1 MVSVWLPFKIS
12 GSDGFAG
19 GMMIWEIMLVCF
31 VGVPSAVGGLLRQPW
46 LWWLGRHARS
56 RWHLMAGSVIGFE
69 ANVALLALWY
79 WWNTSARNAPEPL
92 RELADIAGICQLAS
106 LPWLLSTAWASW
118 QLAADLRMLPR
129 DQTPPVRV

>member
-46 LWWLGRHARS
+46 LWWLCRHARS
-56 RWHLMAGSVIGFE
+56 RWHLVTYSAIGFE
-69 ANVALLALWY
+69 TNVALVVLWY
-79 WWNTSARNAPEPL
+79 WWGTHHASIATARAK
-92 RELADIAGICQLAS
+92 ELASVAGFCQLAS
-106 LPWLLSTAWASW
+106 LPWLLSTAWALW
-118 QLAADLRMLPR
+118 QLATDLRMLPR
-129 DQTPPVRV
+129 DQTPPL